1 MIKLS
6 EDSKNIVVAAAK
18 YCSLVK
24 IEAVMIDKKGIRA
37 KQDDFAVYVIE
48 PGDFS
53 YLEFDEMFLNRVDSF
68 APRIKMFESSKI
80 DFDIY
85 VETKENDSGDTF
97 VTKAILKGG
106 KTSVEV
112 TCGNPSIV
120 ARNKWPKKFNDPI
133 DYEFSLDKDELALLK
148 RGLSAMGADH
158 FEVLSEDGVSVSVRI
173 IDIEGDVLNKELDKS
188 LTILNDDAEEELKF
202 SYIFKILI
210 PLLTQAVNQ
219 DSEIR
224 ISRKGVM
231 CLSISGLS
239 VYIFPGTD

>member
-18 YCSLVK
+18 YCNMVK

-48 PGDFS
+48 PGDFD
-53 YLEFDEMFLNRVDSF
+53 YLEFDEMFMNRVDSF
-68 APRIKMFESSKI
+68 APRIKMFEASNI
-80 DFDIY
+80 DFDIF
-85 VETKENDSGDTF
+85 VETKENDAGDHF

-112 TCGNPSIV
+112 RCGNPSIV
-120 ARNKWPKKFNDPI
+120 ARNRWPKKFNDPI
-133 DYEFSLDKDELALLK
+133 DYQFTLDKEELAILK

-158 FEVLSEDGVSVSVRI
+158 FEVSSEDGETISVRI
-173 IDIEGDVLNKELDKS
+173 VDVEGDVLKKELDAE
-188 LTILNDDAEEELKF
+188 LNVLNDDAEEEMKF

-210 PLLTQAVNQ
+210 PLLTQAVSQ
-219 DSEIR
+219 ESEIR

-231 CLSISGLS
+231 CLNISGLS
-239 VYIFPGTD
+239 VYIFPGVD

>member
-1 MIKLS
+1 MKKLS

-18 YCSLVK
+18 YCNLVK
-24 IEAVMIDKKGIRA
+24 IESVMIDKTGIRA

-48 PGDFS
+48 PGDYDF
-53 YLEFDEMFLNRVDSF
+53 LEFDEMFINRIDSF

-80 DFDIY
+80 DYDVYI
-85 VETKENDSGDTF
+85 ETKENDSGGDV
-97 VTKAILKGG
+97 VTKVLLKGG

-112 TCGNPSIV
+112 RCGSPAIN
-120 ARNKWPKKFNDPI
+120 ARNRLPKKFNDPI
-133 DYEFSLDKDELALLK
+133 YYEFELDKGELALLK

-158 FEVLSEDGVSVSVRI
+158 FEVVSEDGEKISVRI
-173 IDIEGDVLNKELDKS
+173 TDIEGDVLKKELEKE
-188 LTILNDDAEEELKF
+188 LTIVDEDAEEELNF

-210 PLLTQAVNQ
+210 PLLSRAVEEE
-219 DSEIR
+219 SKIE

-231 CLSISGLS
+231 RLSISGLS